1 MQIKLSDITLVYI
14 NLEAETER
22 RDSIE
27 SITSRWHF
35 KEVIRLEATHNPDNF
50 IDACTDS
57 HIRAL
62 QLAQKIDG
70 PVLIIEDDCV
80 ELSPV
85 LDVLEVPDDVD
96 AMYLGHYSLG
106 LGQIR
111 GSMLEWSTSPMAYV
125 TDPVS
130 EDIYRVVSMLG
141 AHAVLYVNKDY
152 AKFAERVC
160 RRALEL
166 SIPQDVLIA
175 VTMTFYNIYTYN
187 APLFAQASSLGWST
201 SFIVD

>member
-1 MQIKLSDITLVYI
+1 MQIKLSDVTLVYI
-14 NLEAETER
+14 NLEADTDR
-22 RDSIE
+22 RASMDAIA
-27 SITSRWHF
+27 SRWIF
-35 KEVIRLEATHNPDNF
+35 KDVIRLEATYNPDNF

-62 QLAQKIDG
+62 ELAQQIDG
-70 PVLIIEDDCV
+70 PVLIMEDDCV
-80 ELSPV
+80 ELSPA
-85 LDVLEVPDDVD
+85 LDTLEIPDDTD
-96 AMYLGHYSLG
+96 AFYLGHYSLG

-125 TDPVS
+125 TEPVS
-130 EDIYRVVSMLG
+130 DDIYRVVSMLG

-175 VTMTFYNIYTYN
+175 VAMTFYNIYTCN
-187 APLFAQASSLGWST
+187 VPLFAQASSLGWST
-201 SFIVD
+201 SFIVE